1 MTLDPDISD
10 FTPMQVASPSAVAPG
25 RPLHSMTLYGIR
37 EEQPGPRWRA
47 LHDATRDAYQ
57 RWYLSEGAAAR
68 PDLGTCRRMLL
79 SYMPELVPRM
89 GAPR

>member
-1 MTLDPDISD
+1 MPKIE
-10 FTPMQVASPSAVAPG
+10 ASASSAETRSG
-25 RPLHSMTLYGIR
+25 RTHSMTLYGIR
-37 EEQPGPRWRA
+37 EEQPGPRWQA
-47 LHDATRDAYQ
+47 LHDATRDGYH

-79 SYMPELVPRM
+79 GYMPELVPRM